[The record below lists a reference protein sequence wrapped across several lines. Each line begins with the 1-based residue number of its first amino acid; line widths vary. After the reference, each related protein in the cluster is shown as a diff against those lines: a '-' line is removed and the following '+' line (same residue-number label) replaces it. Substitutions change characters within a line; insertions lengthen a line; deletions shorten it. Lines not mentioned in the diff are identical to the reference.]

1 MIKVLTILWNSF
13 KMALQELKVN
23 KLRTF
28 LSLFGITI
36 GIFCIIGVLATI
48 DSLKGKIQN
57 DLASF
62 GNNTIYIDKWDYGG
76 GPEYP
81 WWKFMKRPSMKIEE
95 MDIIKKKS
103 NKTAFIEESIL
114 KWELHNQAVE
124 EILES

>member
-48 DSLKGKIQN
+48 DSLKTKISN
-57 DLASF
+57 DLSGL
-62 GNNTIYIDKWDYGG
+62 GNNTIFIDKWDYNG

-81 WWKFMKRPSMKIEE
+81 WWKFVKRPSMKIDE
-95 MDIIKKKS
+95 MDFLQKRSSLMFENIYCSVHFVCNFPK
-103 NKTAFIEESIL
+103 FIFS
-114 KWELHNQAVE
+114 
-124 EILES
+124 